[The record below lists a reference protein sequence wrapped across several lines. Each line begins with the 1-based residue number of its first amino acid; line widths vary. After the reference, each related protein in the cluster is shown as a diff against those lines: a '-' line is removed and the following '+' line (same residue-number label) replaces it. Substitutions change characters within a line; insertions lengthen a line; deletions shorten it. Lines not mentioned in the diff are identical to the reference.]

1 MSITSR
7 LSSSS
12 GSFSVRAATNG
23 GLRATLNSSG
33 SDRDML
39 GRLVPSAAS
48 VVVKSTSTGGLQQAS
63 AGVTLKN
70 IVATDTSRRLDTLV
84 DVISDDANTVTGS
97 TLVYDSA
104 TDKYVVKLLD
114 LDGGNF

>member
-1 MSITSR
+1 MSINSR

-12 GSFSVRAATNG
+12 GSFSARAATNG
-23 GLRATLNSSG
+23 GLRATLSGGGSSG
-33 SDRDML
+33 DMT

-48 VVVKSTSTGGLQQAS
+48 ITLKSTSTGGLQQAS

-70 IVATDTSRRLDTLV
+70 IVATDQSRRLDTLV
-84 DVISDDANTVTGS
+84 DVVPDDANTVTGS

-104 TDKYVVKLLD
+104 RDKYVVKLLD